1 VKGRRPKP
9 SLLKLVTG
17 NPGKR
22 PVNRAEPKPASGGL
36 PTTPGELADESK
48 IEWRRVAQAL
58 HRLGLLTRV
67 DRAALAA
74 YCQVYRAD
82 ARRASAGRDGRARP
96 GDRRAADQDV
106 GQPDSA
112 NKR

>member
-1 VKGRRPKP
+1 
-9 SLLKLVTG
+9 LVTG

-36 PTTPGELADESK
+36 PTTPGELADEAK

-82 ARRASAGRDGRARP
+82 VRRASAGRERP
-96 GDRRAADQDV
+96 GDQRAADQDV
-106 GQPDSA
+106 GQPHSA